1 MRNRNLRA
9 ILCTILCQPHCFLK
23 KWKFVHFLNVK
34 NLQDEL
40 PINDVNIQ
48 ACEQYNN
55 IFLEVMNICS

>member
-1 MRNRNLRA
+1 MRNKIFRA

-48 ACEQYNN
+48 ACKQ
-55 IFLEVMNICS
+55 